1 MKKLFWW
8 AAGVLAIGIF
18 SQNKEIRAI
27 GLILGAAW
35 LGWLILT
42 GTKKAAVSGTQ
53 LAVGK
58 FKESQAEKKEEKE
71 YRKQLHRELERER
84 LKSEMQ
90 LNIYR
95 KQIDL
100 MVEYKKKGADIT
112 KELFDMRK
120 NLLELESAENKN
132 MIAEIMQTLDAI

>member
-8 AAGVLAIGIF
+8 AVGILAFGMLSKTDSLIGI
-18 SQNKEIRAI
+18 
-27 GLILGAAW
+27 GGILGMAWMAW
-35 LGWLILT
+35 LFVR

-53 LAVGK
+53 LAVEK
-58 FKESQAEKKEEKE
+58 YKENKAEKKEEKE
-71 YRKQLHRELERER
+71 YQKQLRREIERER

-90 LNIYR
+90 LNIYQ
-95 KQIDL
+95 KQIEL